1 MTLEILQEDGFAKLG
16 KLWVGERFYRTPC
29 LCEPIFPVR
38 EFPYINTTSKDGVE
52 VPKIYFLP
60 SLQYLD
66 DFKRSISLETID
78 GIIVLP
84 KDNVLA
90 YKDNNELNDTLNM
103 LLFSEKII
111 KGFQYEL
118 SADNSQFLT
127 NFLLD
132 SHISCLVSQE
142 LSATQFSSQNLL
154 QKAIH
159 LNSLPI
165 PNMSLYVPA
174 IVPMFVPLFVYLGI
188 DLFDTIACNI
198 AASKGI
204 YFLRNSSINFTEL
217 REYPCLCSACQ
228 NQSEVNWLREHN
240 VNLFKLRILE
250 TQNALIQGTLREL
263 LRESAAQIPLVKETL
278 RLIDKNNTSSLL
290 VRTPAN
296 RKVQLVCAD
305 ETDFSR
311 AEVQTFRMRVK
322 TRYTPPPNRELII
335 VLPCS
340 ARKPYSTSS
349 SHLFFRKAIKSGLGR
364 NKPLIAEV
372 IVTSP
377 LGIVPRE
384 LESIYPASHYD
395 IPVTGDWNEL
405 ERQRVKEDLH
415 AYLSKFTPETPILVH
430 LAEPE
435 KSIVQKSLNEFQW
448 AGNIVF
454 TETTDN
460 PKSSESLFSLKTALH
475 NICKETEFT
484 RGKTAS
490 RQILAFRA
498 MADYQFGKGI
508 GEVLFP
514 DGITIK
520 GKSEIMQKIFLNKI
534 QLATYSRSKGWL
546 NLNLAGAERIAHLNA
561 PKVIFDGQTIKGG
574 SIFGVGLKSISSG
587 IQPKDHV
594 LVMSP
599 KEELIAVGEA
609 VISSF
614 TMEKR
619 QKGVAIKIRQ
629 KRREK

>member
-16 KLWVGERFYRTPC
+16 KLRVAKKFYKTPC
-29 LCEPIFPVR
+29 LCEPIFPVN
-38 EFPYINTTSKDGVE
+38 EFPYIETTSKVGDE
-52 VPKIYFLP
+52 IPKIYFLP

-66 DFKRSISLETID
+66 DFKRSISLETIE

-90 YKDNNELNDTLNM
+90 YKDNNELNNTLNM
-103 LLFSEKII
+103 FLFSEKII
-111 KGFQYEL
+111 KGFQYEFTFGN
-118 SADNSQFLT
+118 SATLT
-127 NFLLD
+127 DFLLD
-132 SHISCLVSQE
+132 SHFSCLVSQE

-174 IVPMFVPLFVYLGI
+174 IVPMFVPLLVYLGI

-204 YFLRNSSINFTEL
+204 YFLRNSSIKFTEL

-228 NQSEVNWLREHN
+228 NQSEDNWLREHN
-240 VNLFKLRILE
+240 THLLKLRILE

-263 LRESAAQIPLVKETL
+263 LRESAARIPLVKEVL
-278 RLIDKNNTSSLL
+278 RLIDKNYSSPLL
-290 VRTPAN
+290 VRTPVN
-296 RKVQLVCAD
+296 RKVQLICSD

-311 AEVQTFRMRVK
+311 PEVQNFRMRVK
-322 TRYTPPPNRELII
+322 TRYTPPSDRELVII
-335 VLPCS
+335 LPCS
-340 ARKPYSTSS
+340 AKKPYSISS
-349 SHLFFRKAIKSGLGR
+349 SHLAFRKAIKSGLGR
-364 NKPLIAEV
+364 KKPLIAEV

-405 ERQRVKEDLH
+405 EQQRVKEDLH
-415 AYLSKFTPETPILVH
+415 SYLNKFAPETSILVH
-430 LAEPE
+430 LGEPE

-448 AGNIVF
+448 VGDIVF
-454 TETTDN
+454 TEITDN
-460 PKSSESLFSLKTALH
+460 PKSLESLFSLKAAIH
-475 NICKETEFT
+475 NICKETEFIG
-484 RGKTAS
+484 GKAAS
-490 RQILAFRA
+490 HRIQAFRA
-498 MADYQFGKGI
+498 MADYQFGKEI

-514 DGITIK
+514 DEIVIK
-520 GKSEIMQKIFLNKI
+520 GKPEIMQKVFLNKT

-546 NLNLAGAERIAHLNA
+546 NLNLAGAERIAQLKV
-561 PKVIFDGQTIKGG
+561 PKIIFDGQTISGG
-574 SIFGVGLKSISSG
+574 SIFGAGIKSVNSEF
-587 IQPKDHV
+587 QPKDHV
-594 LVMSP
+594 IVMSP
-599 KEELIAVGEA
+599 KEEVIAVGEA
-609 VISSF
+609 VISSL
-614 TMEKR
+614 TMRKR

>member
-16 KLWVGERFYRTPC
+16 KLWLAKRFYRTPC
-29 LCEPIFPVR
+29 LCEPIFPVNK
-38 EFPYINTTSKDGVE
+38 FPYIETASE
-52 VPKIYFLP
+52 VREETPKIYFLP

-66 DFKRSISLETID
+66 NFKQPISLETIE

-84 KDNVLA
+84 KDNVLS

-111 KGFQYEL
+111 KGFQYGFT
-118 SADNSQFLT
+118 AGNSEILT
-127 NFLLD
+127 DFLLD

-174 IVPMFVPLFVYLGI
+174 IVPMLVPLLVYLGI
-188 DLFDTIACNI
+188 DLFDTMACNI

-204 YFLRNSSINFTEL
+204 YFLRNSSLNFTEL

-228 NQSEVNWLREHN
+228 NQSGDNWLREHN
-240 VNLFKLRILE
+240 INLLRLRILE

-263 LRESAAQIPLVKETL
+263 LRESAARIPLVKEVL
-278 RLIDKNNTSSLL
+278 RLIDKNYSSPLL
-290 VRTPAN
+290 ARSPVN
-296 RKVQLVCAD
+296 RKVQLICTD

-311 AEVQTFRMRVK
+311 PEVQNFRMRVK
-322 TRYTPPPNRELII
+322 ARYTPPPDRELII

-340 ARKPYSTSS
+340 AKKPYSASS
-349 SHLFFRKAIKSGLGR
+349 SHLSFRKAIKNGLGR
-364 NKPLIAEV
+364 KKPLIAEV

-405 ERQRVKEDLH
+405 ERQRVTEDLH
-415 AYLSKFTPETPILVH
+415 DYLSKFPPETPILVH
-430 LAEPE
+430 LGEPE
-435 KSIVQKSLNEFQW
+435 KSIVQKSLSEFQW
-448 AGNIVF
+448 VGDIVF
-454 TETTDN
+454 TEATDN

-475 NICKETEFT
+475 NICKEKEFT
-484 RGKTAS
+484 GGKAPSS
-490 RQILAFRA
+490 RIQAFRT

-514 DGITIK
+514 DEIIIK
-520 GKSEIMQKIFLNKI
+520 GKPEIMQKILLNKI

-546 NLNLAGAERIAHLNA
+546 NLNLAGAERIAHLEV
-561 PKVIFDGQTIKGG
+561 PKVIFDDQTIIGG
-574 SIFGVGLKSISSG
+574 SIFGPGLKSVSSG

-594 LVMSP
+594 IVMSP
-599 KEELIAVGEA
+599 KEEVIAVGEA
-609 VISSF
+609 VISSLI
-614 TMEKR
+614 MKKR